1 MEKWLQ
7 GFENEDKISDKAED
21 KKEELGGTEN
31 LGLKVREI
39 RKRFEEG
46 SGLDGSRERVKGR
59 EKDPAMGW
67 DPGKDKQDKEQY
79 FIT

>member
-1 MEKWLQ
+1 M
-7 GFENEDKISDKAED
+7 ENEDKISDKAED

-46 SGLDGSRERVKGR
+46 SGLDGSRERNKER
-59 EKDPAMGW
+59 EKDPALGR
-67 DPGKDKQDKEQY
+67 DPGKEKKEKEQHRNDSSK
-79 FIT
+79 T